1 MGGAEKKTVLLVGY
15 GTLAREFARLFGEV
29 LAKDYELVG
38 ALVRHVPEDATVG
51 AGGLRFYLDSEQ
63 ATAAKPDF
71 VVEFAGVD
79 AVRQYAAEFL
89 WAGCDFV
96 VASVGALADEALFAQ
111 LEAAAREGGSSL
123 RVMSGAVGGFDVLR
137 TMALDPST
145 RFSIDNVKAPESLAS
160 APALVGRELSQD
172 RAEEVFRGPAKQ
184 AIAGFPKNVNVAVA
198 SALAAGALDRAEV
211 VITSVPGKVNNTH
224 VISAANDMVQARIEV
239 SSSPDPA
246 NPRSST
252 VTAWSAVALLA
263 NLASP
268 VKFF

>member
-15 GTLAREFARLFGEV
+15 GTLAREFEWLFGEL
-29 LAKDYELVG
+29 LAGDYELVG
-38 ALVRHVPEDATVG
+38 ALVRHVPEEPVAD
-51 AGGLRFYLDSEQ
+51 GLTFYADFDQ
-63 ATAAKPDF
+63 ALALRPDY
-71 VVEFAGVD
+71 VVEFAGVE
-79 AVRQYAAEFL
+79 AVRQYAAAFL
-89 WAGCDFV
+89 RGGCDFV
-96 VASVGALADEALFAQ
+96 VASAGALADAALLAE

-123 RVMSGAVGGFDVLR
+123 HVMSGAVGGFDVLR
-137 TMALDPST
+137 TMALDPTT
-145 RFSIDNVKAPESLAS
+145 RFSIDNVKAPDSLAA
-160 APALVGRELSQD
+160 APALGGRELSQD
-172 RAEEVFRGPAKQ
+172 RVEEVFRGPADQ

-224 VISAANDMVQARIEV
+224 VICAANNMVQARIEV

-252 VTAWSAVALLA
+252 VTAWSAVALLV